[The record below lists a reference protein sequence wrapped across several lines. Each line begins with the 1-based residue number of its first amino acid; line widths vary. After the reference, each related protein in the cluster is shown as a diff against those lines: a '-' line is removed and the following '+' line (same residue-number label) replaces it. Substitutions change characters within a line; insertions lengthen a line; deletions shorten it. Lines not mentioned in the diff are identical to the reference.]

1 MEKKEIKVLSYNIH
15 SGKNIWMTSTINNI
29 ISFLKNEK
37 PDIIG
42 IQEINENNI
51 RGYQVTKLQRDL
63 NYQVRFSSHVAIGN
77 GGYGIAIFSSYP
89 IIEYCHILLPSTKE
103 QRGLLD
109 VIVLINNCKVHTI
122 NTHLSLNSLERAQQ
136 FLKIKDYLNLLTDPF
151 ILVGDF
157 NATIEEIDSLLIDTA
172 RRTKKEHLPTMMLY
186 KKRID
191 YIFVS
196 KDFNV
201 LNYNVLPVK
210 MSDHYPVV
218 TDLILNNCNM

>member
-1 MEKKEIKVLSYNIH
+1 MEKNKIKVLSYNIH
-15 SGKNIWMTSTINNI
+15 SGKNIWMSPTLKKIVD
-29 ISFLKNEK
+29 FLKNEK

-51 RGYQVTKLQRDL
+51 RGYQVKKLKQAL
-63 NYQVRFSSHVAIGN
+63 NYNVQFGSNVTIGN
-77 GGYGIAIFSSYP
+77 GGYGIATFSKYP
-89 IIEYCHILLPSTKE
+89 IISQNHILLPSSKE
-103 QRGLLD
+103 QRGLID
-109 VIVLINNCKVHTI
+109 STILINFFKVHII
-122 NTHLSLNSLERAQQ
+122 NTHLSLKGIERDKQLLNIKEYINSLQE
-136 FLKIKDYLNLLTDPF
+136 PF

-157 NATIEEIDSLLIDTA
+157 NASIEEVDSLLIDVA
-172 RRTKKEHLPTMMLY
+172 KRTKKEHLPTMMLY

-210 MSDHYPVV
+210 MSDHYPVLA
-218 TDLILNNCNM
+218 DLILNNCNI

>member
-1 MEKKEIKVLSYNIH
+1 MEMKEIKVLSYNIH
-15 SGKNIWMTSTINNI
+15 SGKNIWMTPTINNI

-51 RGYQVTKLQRDL
+51 RGYQVTKLQQAL
-63 NYQVRFSSHVAIGN
+63 NYQVHFGSHVTIGN
-77 GGYGIAIFSSYP
+77 GSYGIATFSRYP
-89 IIEYCHILLPSTKE
+89 IIDHSNILLPSLKE

-109 VIVLINNCKVHTI
+109 TIALINDCNLHII
-122 NTHLSLNSLERAQQ
+122 NTHLSLNSLERAKQ
-136 FLKIKDYLNLLTDPF
+136 LLRIREYINSLNEPF

-157 NATIEEIDSLLIDTA
+157 NAMIEEIDDLLIDTA
-172 RRTKKEHLPTMMLY
+172 KRTKKEHLPTMMLY

-196 KDFNV
+196 KDFNI

-218 TDLILNNCNM
+218 ADLILNNCNI